1 MKQILVLGIVGLI
14 FSLGTMF
21 SLATLYKDELSPNK
35 HDSQKKVYNFQ
46 ATSKPTFDSIKTNE
60 LDKLLTQIEEERTR
74 LFKKSDYLDNAE
86 RRINMEK
93 KDLVKLQNSIR
104 AQQKEFDVKAKEFE
118 SKRIAIAQSQTKNLK
133 ELAATYANMAPET
146 AVSIFQQME
155 DDLAVKILTLM
166 KPEEI
171 GPIFEQM
178 AAGPAEMTKRVA
190 RLSNSLRLIVP
201 AN

>member
-1 MKQILVLGIVGLI
+1 M
-14 FSLGTMF
+14 
-21 SLATLYKDELSPNK
+21 
-35 HDSQKKVYNFQ
+35 
-46 ATSKPTFDSIKTNE
+46 
-60 LDKLLTQIEEERTR
+60 
-74 LFKKSDYLDNAE
+74 
-86 RRINMEK
+86 
-93 KDLVKLQNSIR
+93 
-104 AQQKEFDVKAKEFE
+104 
-118 SKRIAIAQSQTKNLK
+118 K